1 MKSQENKSPKVY
13 ETPCQK
19 STSPQIEPSQSQ
31 VTTAPKISDNKSHVI
46 ASPNISRRPAQ
57 GAGYPKFS
65 WNIRQET
72 INSNNSESQSLGTI
86 YSKISESQ
94 SKISDSQSRI
104 SDRRYQGAK
113 SSIVS
118 EGLPQRSISRV
129 NLESQSPNP
138 NSENVRSQPSQQER
152 SGAKPDLVIDVNSSK

>member
-72 INSNNSESQSLGTI
+72 KNSNSSESQSLGTI

-94 SKISDSQSRI
+94 SKISESQSKISESQSRI
-104 SDRRYQGAK
+104 SERRYQGAK
-113 SSIVS
+113 RSIVS
-118 EGLPQRSISRV
+118 EGLPHRSISRV
-129 NLESQSPNP
+129 NLESQSPSP
-138 NSENVRSQPSQQER
+138 NSDNVRSQPSHEER
-152 SGAKPDLVIDVNSSK
+152 T